1 MNTSPRH
8 PWLKIVVSVA
18 LITGASLAAGGAV
31 IAQPW
36 AASPDQSSAQQLRVK
51 PTQKPVPLDLK
62 DAKVSGLGNQK
73 ETPLAESASEGKAKA
88 QARDPKTLPGKRPA
102 INPEK
107 ELKKLS
113 ASLGGCLRE
122 YGSAGQ
128 CLPTIPPS
136 QAAHVKEMIDAGL
149 NPNSMPHTWTCS
161 EVRQYFPDGIEIR
174 QKKTDPQRLDLDR
187 NGIGCS
193 PED

>member
-1 MNTSPRH
+1 MNTSKRH
-8 PWLKIVVSVA
+8 PWQKIVVSVA
-18 LITGASLAAGGAV
+18 LMTGASLAAGGAV
-31 IAQPW
+31 VAQPW
-36 AASPDQSSAQQLRVK
+36 AASSVQASAQQMGVK
-51 PTQKPVPLDLK
+51 STQNPVALDLK
-62 DAKVSGLGNQK
+62 DAKVSGLGNKK

-88 QARDPKTLPGKRPA
+88 RDPKTLPGKRPA
-102 INPEK
+102 IDPVK

-113 ASLGGCLRE
+113 VSLGGCLRE
-122 YGSAGQ
+122 YGAAGQ
-128 CLPTIPPS
+128 CLPVIPPS
-136 QAAHVKEMIDAGL
+136 QAAHVKEMVDDGL